1 MAIRSRSRDGV
12 RSTLIHKQETN
23 GRPRAYGSGWLPSPA
38 TFPPSKPLSFPE
50 TTVQGLFSRAA
61 SGIFD
66 SVTDIA
72 LTLPPHLL
80 LSLVYRVVVLH
91 FAARIIPAI
100 RKNSMG
106 YDDGMTD
113 ETRPGSFWDGR
124 SLGEE
129 PMVSPRFRPICGI
142 EADLAE
148 YETDNGGIGLQAR
161 YPHSCLHTS
170 SPCVPTLSSDLNRS

>member
-12 RSTLIHKQETN
+12 SPTPIYGSGAD
-23 GRPRAYGSGWLPSPA
+23 GRPRTYGSGWLPSPA

-106 YDDGMTD
+106 YDDGMSD

-129 PMVSPRFRPICGI
+129 PMVSFAFDLVNKLIWQSMRPTTVVLAYRRAILI
-142 EADLAE
+142 AVYTHLLRTYPAFIDL
-148 YETDNGGIGLQAR
+148 DC
-161 YPHSCLHTS
+161 S
-170 SPCVPTLSSDLNRS
+170 

>member
-12 RSTLIHKQETN
+12 SLSHVQRDLTN
-23 GRPRAYGSGWLPSPA
+23 GRPRTYGSGWLPSPA

-106 YDDGMTD
+106 YDDGMTN

-129 PMVSPRFRPICGI
+129 PMVSSSSESGD
-142 EADLAE
+142 EADVVEHEAYYGSTCLS
-148 YETDNGGIGLQAR
+148 TCD
-161 YPHSCLHTS
+161 PHSGIHPS
-170 SPCVPTLSSDLNRS
+170 SL

>member
-1 MAIRSRSRDGV
+1 MCFQCP
-12 RSTLIHKQETN
+12 LIS
-23 GRPRAYGSGWLPSPA
+23 RPRTYGSGWLPSPA

-106 YDDGMTD
+106 YDDGMNG

-124 SLGEE
+124 SLTEE
-129 PMVSPRFRPICGI
+129 PMVNI
-142 EADLAE
+142 L
-148 YETDNGGIGLQAR
+148 
-161 YPHSCLHTS
+161 
-170 SPCVPTLSSDLNRS
+170 V